1 MEKKTPT
8 TDININVDY
17 YREIYNEW
25 DFSPLNNSDLDDDLF
40 EYLEESA
47 SEIPKKHKIRIIF
60 HIPPS
65 IQDTEKEKKGIEGMR
80 NYFNYYIKKYNYK
93 LKLEKRNSVAYGIFG
108 LFLLFIGSLLERI
121 IPEVIFADFLIEGFF
136 IGGWVLFWELF
147 STLFFRQGK
156 INERI
161 SNFKRLFNAD
171 IIYIADR
178 SEQLFHVKQFTK
190 DS

>member
-1 MEKKTPT
+1 MTNGTNT

-47 SEIPKKHKIRIIF
+47 SEIPRKHKIRIVF
-60 HIPPS
+60 HIPAS
-65 IQDTEKEKKGIEGMR
+65 IKDTEKEKKSIEGLR
-80 NYFNYYIKKYNYK
+80 NYFNYYIKKFNYK

-108 LFLLFIGSLLERI
+108 LFLLFIAYFLEHLAPEIILTDLLT
-121 IPEVIFADFLIEGFF
+121 EGFF

-147 STLFFRQGK
+147 STLFFKQGK

-161 SNFKRLFNAD
+161 SNFRQLFNAD
-171 IIYIADR
+171 IVYIADR
-178 SEQLFHVKQFTK
+178 TE
-190 DS
+190 